1 MGRTDFRIPSRMKW
15 LCLPALMAL
24 LLAGGC
30 AGRTGLSLP
39 PGAHDSWRSLTI
51 YDTTAQREL
60 DREELRARFA
70 AADVVLLAESHGA
83 PSSLIAGRILLE
95 EFLAVEPRG
104 ALSLEMLS
112 RDQQPLLDRF
122 LSGEWDAG
130 RFVAEAGVA
139 DWPAEGAW
147 MDTYQPLLDQA
158 RDAGAPVAA
167 ANSPRGIV
175 RKAWTEGPDFHEKLS
190 AEERE
195 FFTLPRAT
203 GVEAY
208 RARFME
214 AMEEHEAMTGDNA
227 DDLFRA
233 QRIWDATM
241 AASIAGALEQAPKV
255 LHIAGRFHIEHEGGI
270 VLELRERRP
279 QTNLLTVSLGDEY
292 HPLEVEDLGVADL
305 IVFPE

>member
-1 MGRTDFRIPSRMKW
+1 MKW

-60 DREELRARFA
+60 DREELRAHFA
-70 AADVVLLAESHGA
+70 VANVILLAESHGA
-83 PSSLIAGRILLE
+83 PSSVLAERILLA
-95 EFLAVEPRG
+95 EFLRLEPRG

-122 LSGEWDAG
+122 LSGEWDAE
-130 RFVAEAGVA
+130 RFVEEAGIA
-139 DWPAEGAW
+139 DWPGEGQW
-147 MDTYQPLLDQA
+147 METYQPLLDLA
-158 RDAGAPVAA
+158 RDAGAPVIA
-167 ANSPRGIV
+167 ANPPRRIV
-175 RKAWTEGPDFHEKLS
+175 GRAWSEGADFHEEMS
-190 AEERE
+190 PEERE
-195 FFTLPRAT
+195 LFDLPRAAD
-203 GVEAY
+203 VEAY
-208 RARFME
+208 RARFLE
-214 AMEEHEAMTGDNA
+214 AMEDHEAMTGDNA

-241 AASIAGALEQAPKV
+241 AASIADALDRAPRV
-255 LHIAGRFHIEHEGGI
+255 LHIAGRFHIEHDGGI
-270 VLELRERRP
+270 VLELRERLPEPR
-279 QTNLLTVSLGDEY
+279 LLTISLGDEF
-292 HPLEVEDLGVADL
+292 HPLRIGDLGVADL